1 MTMETNCQPEK
12 YLQLNDPFL
21 CRWMIIAIKLAHFL
35 LHAFEVTALRLR
47 DYLSAKE
54 KKNHKPCLS
63 GVSLAYLPKQTNHT
77 SSQKS

>member
-1 MTMETNCQPEK
+1 METNCPPEK

-21 CRWMIIAIKLAHFL
+21 CRWMIIATKLAHFL

-54 KKNHKPCLS
+54 KKS
-63 GVSLAYLPKQTNHT
+63 
-77 SSQKS
+77 